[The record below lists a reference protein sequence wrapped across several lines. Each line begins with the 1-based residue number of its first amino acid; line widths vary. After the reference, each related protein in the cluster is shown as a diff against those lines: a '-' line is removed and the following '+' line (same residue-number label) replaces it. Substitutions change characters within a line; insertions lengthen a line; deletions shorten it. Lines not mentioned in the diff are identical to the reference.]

1 MQTKQV
7 WGCCS
12 SDCGTEMLLQM
23 GAEQL
28 GVMAGA
34 GGHGSPPHGFS
45 WVGFVFFSCTGA
57 ASSAVL
63 QSLVNASEALHGC
76 EHRAWQI

>member
-1 MQTKQV
+1 
-7 WGCCS
+7 
-12 SDCGTEMLLQM
+12 MLLQR
-23 GAEQL
+23 GAEQP

-34 GGHGSPPHGFS
+34 GGHSSPPRGFS

-57 ASSAVL
+57 ASSAAS
-63 QSLVNASEALHGC
+63 QSLVNALEVLHGC